1 MSKSFR
7 CPDALS
13 TGTDQSLC
21 RLLEGATI
29 QQAPEAEPE
38 ADVDFDALVAQSS
51 AQPDP
56 ETLREEKRKRRAA
69 LLAQYSATTPADS
82 PLSVASPLLT
92 GSISATPGL
101 NSPAKRLRLDSPAT
115 RDGTESP
122 DQEAKFDLVDLEKH
136 EQPTV
141 NPTNTDENIS
151 AADYNPDEDRREDDA
166 RQLRHRGEV
175 GAAGQAGATAVAAQE
190 VLEGGGEEE
199 DEEEEDDEDDM
210 FAIDAKPKK
219 VKSGKK
225 KASGMVVCRL
235 CTVTGRAN
243 LILGHRSR
251 YNSSSAYRRS
261 RRCRRLLSRDTG

>member
-7 CPDALS
+7 APDALS
-13 TGTDQSLC
+13 TGTDQSLR

-29 QQAPEAEPE
+29 QQAPEREPE

-69 LLAQYSATTPADS
+69 LLAQYSASTPADS
-82 PLSVASPLLT
+82 PLPVASPLLT
-92 GSISATPGL
+92 GSTSATPGL

-122 DQEAKFDLVDLEKH
+122 DQQAKFDLVDLEKH
-136 EQPTV
+136 EQPTA

-166 RQLRHRGEV
+166 RQLRHRGEA
-175 GAAGQAGATAVAAQE
+175 GTAGQAGATAVAAQE
-190 VLEGGGEEE
+190 VLENDEEAE
-199 DEEEEDDEDDM
+199 DEEEDDEDDM

-225 KASGMVVCRL
+225 KASGMVVCQIFAVIG
-235 CTVTGRAN
+235 CAN
-243 LILGHRSR
+243 LVLGHRSR

-261 RRCRRLLSRDTG
+261 RRRRRILPRDSG